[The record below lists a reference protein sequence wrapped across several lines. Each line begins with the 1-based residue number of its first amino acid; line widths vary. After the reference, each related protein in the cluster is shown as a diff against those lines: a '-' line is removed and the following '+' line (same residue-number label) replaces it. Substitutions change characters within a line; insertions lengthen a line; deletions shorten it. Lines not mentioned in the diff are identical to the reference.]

1 MKIIFNCL
9 MAWLAGWGLGLLL
22 GFFDYGGGIFYDLRG
37 GLNAGA
43 LCAVVFAI
51 STLWGQLFQRE
62 R

>member
-1 MKIIFNCL
+1 MRVLGNCL
-9 MAWLAGWGLGLLL
+9 LAWLAGWGLGLLL

-43 LCAVVFAI
+43 LFAVAFAI
-51 STLWGQLFQRE
+51 AALWAHLFQPE